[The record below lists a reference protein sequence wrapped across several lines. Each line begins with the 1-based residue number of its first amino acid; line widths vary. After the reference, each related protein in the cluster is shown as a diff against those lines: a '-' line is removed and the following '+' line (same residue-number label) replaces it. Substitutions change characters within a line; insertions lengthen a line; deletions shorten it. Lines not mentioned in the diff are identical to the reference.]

1 MKTFLPALF
10 ACFLW
15 VLAQGDA
22 RAQLVQQ
29 PAYVPG
35 ELLIQLAE
43 GAKPEYLE
51 TAFTQSGGHT
61 VNLKAAE
68 VLMPSLNIWKFSFTE
83 GIDEHAL
90 LRALRS
96 HQWVAAAQFNH
107 YVTRREIPNDT
118 NFGNQWHHVNGN
130 DKDIDSDLAWDI
142 TTGGTTATGDEI
154 VVCVIEGGNLNHPD
168 LVDNKWVNDQ
178 EIPNNG
184 IDDDGNGYTDD
195 FDGWNVQSNNDDGV
209 FTGGHGTQVMGMI
222 GARGNN
228 AAGVAGVNWNVKI
241 MSVAGE
247 DLFDEASVVEA
258 YNYPLIM
265 RGLYN
270 ETGGTSGAFVV
281 VTNASWGID
290 NAGPEEAPLWCAVY
304 DALGEVGVLNCG
316 ATANNNVNIDVVGDL
331 PTACPSEYM
340 VSVTATN
347 NNDQRTFSAYG
358 QVNVDLGAPGE
369 SVWTTSGNNNYGS
382 TSGTSFASPLTAGAI
397 ALLYSVPCPSL
408 MALVHAD
415 PQTGADLVRQAL
427 FDGVDPVAQ
436 LENETVT
443 GGRLNVFNSLN
454 ILINNCSANECLAPF
469 GVSLDSEDGVS
480 FSLAWS
486 ALESAISFN
495 IRYREVGD
503 PDWTEVSDWNNQ
515 SFDLP
520 ELSWCTSYE
529 VQLQTNCEG
538 ESSSWTQSYLFET
551 DGCCVAPDFA
561 SFLLT
566 DETETSL
573 SFSWDSVLGA
583 TAYEL
588 GIAVSGTELYSYY
601 TSAMNAYT
609 FMGLEPC
616 KSYDIIIQSLCEGEE
631 GSGFT
636 LAITEITPGCGN
648 CTDFDFCGSLSEDA
662 SDEWISLVN
671 LNSISNSTGSD
682 DGYGDYTDISTS
694 LVRGNTYEII
704 LHPGFAGFQ
713 YSEYFRVWIDF
724 NQDGSFGTEEL
735 VFDAGQASSSPVS
748 GDITVPANA
757 VLGSTRMR
765 VSMKY
770 FGFFGTP
777 QGACETME
785 YGEVEDYCVTIEQT
799 VGLSEQRVQPFRIFP
814 NPASSSIQVLFSGEP
829 GAAVLNVFD
838 FSGRRVLEQELQSS
852 GALVDLSGL
861 VSGMYFLR
869 LWQNGRFSE
878 TLKLEKID

>member
-1 MKTFLPALF
+1 MKSFLPALF
-10 ACFLW
+10 GFF
-15 VLAQGDA
+15 VLLIPQFGAFAQS
-22 RAQLVQQ
+22 AQE
-29 PAYVPG
+29 PPYVPG
-35 ELLIQLAE
+35 EMLVQMKE
-43 GAKPEYLE
+43 GIAPAALE
-51 TAFTQSGGHT
+51 SAFTHMGIQA
-61 VNLKAAE
+61 VNLKAE
-68 VLMPSLNIWKFSFTE
+68 EELMPSLNIWKFSFAE
-83 GIDEHAL
+83 GANEHAL
-90 LRALRS
+90 LRALRA
-96 HQWVAAAQFNH
+96 HPLVQLAQFNH
-107 YVTRREIPNDT
+107 YVSRREIPNDT

-154 VVCVIEGGNLNHPD
+154 VVCVIEGGNMNHPD

-184 IDDDGNGYTDD
+184 ADDDGNGYIDD
-195 FDGWNVQSNNDDGV
+195 FDGWNVESNDDNGV

-222 GARGNN
+222 GARANN

-247 DLFDEASVVEA
+247 NLSDEASVVEA
-258 YNYPLIM
+258 YNYPLVM
-265 RGLYN
+265 RDLYN

-290 NAGPEEAPLWCAVY
+290 NASPEEAPLWCAVY
-304 DALGEVGVLNCG
+304 DALGEAGILSCG

-408 MALVHAD
+408 MALVIAD
-415 PQTGADLVRQAL
+415 PQTGADVIRQAL

-454 ILINNCSANECLAPF
+454 ILINNCSANECLSPF
-469 GVSLDSEDGVS
+469 GISASSEDGVNFILS
-480 FSLAWS
+480 WS
-486 ALESAISFN
+486 VLESAVSVN
-495 IRYREVGD
+495 IRYREVGAPD
-503 PDWTEVSDWNNQ
+503 WVEIADWTEDFYTFES
-515 SFDLP
+515 LA
-520 ELSWCTSYE
+520 WCTSYE

-538 ESSSWTQSYLFET
+538 ESSNWTESYFFET
-551 DGCCVAPDFA
+551 DGCCVAPNQA
-561 SFLLT
+561 SVMLVN
-566 DETETSL
+566 ETETTL
-573 SFSWDSVLGA
+573 SFSWESVLAA
-583 TAYEL
+583 TSYEL
-588 GIAVSGTELYSYY
+588 GIAVSGTEMYSYF
-601 TSAMNAYT
+601 TAEANEYT
-609 FMGLEPC
+609 FTGLEPC
-616 KSYDIIIQSLCEGEE
+616 KSYDIIIQTLCAGEE
-631 GSGFT
+631 ESGFT
-636 LAITEITPGCGN
+636 LAVTEVTPGCGN

-682 DGYGDYTDISTS
+682 GGYGDYTDISTS
-694 LVRGNTYEII
+694 LVRGNQYEII

-713 YSEYFRVWIDF
+713 YNEYFRVWIDY
-724 NQDGSFGTEEL
+724 NQDGSFADNEL
-735 VFDAGQASSSPVS
+735 AFDAGQASSAPVS
-748 GDITVPANA
+748 GDIIVPANA

-777 QGACETME
+777 QLACETME
-785 YGEVEDYCVTIEQT
+785 YGEVEDYCVTIEQS
-799 VGLSEQRVQPFRIFP
+799 VGLDESGLMPLSVFP
-814 NPASSSIQVLFSGEP
+814 NPASGSVQINFSGEP
-829 GAAVLNVFD
+829 EGALFNAFD
-838 FSGRRVLEQELQSS
+838 LSGRRVLEERLTGSLTTVDIS
-852 GALVDLSGL
+852 ALSP
-861 VSGMYFLR
+861 GMYFLR
-869 LWQNGRFSE
+869 VWKNGRFSE
-878 TLKLEKID
+878 TLKLEVTD